1 MRYHV
6 CGARRD
12 TGEDA
17 VIDIYASDPDQAVSM
32 ANARGI
38 LPSEVTPMPT
48 ATELPTPSPASA
60 DASEDGL
67 LDAVRSIRRA
77 AVGVAAVGILGV
89 LVGIV
94 GVAGL
99 FRGSPTPSQKWE
111 YVCLAIP
118 DSSFDQNMT
127 DLGAV
132 GWELVSARR
141 ASSVGGTYWEYE
153 VILKRPAR

>member
-48 ATELPTPSPASA
+48 APELPTPTPASA
-60 DASEDGL
+60 DASDDGL

-77 AVGVAAVGILGV
+77 AVGVAAVGVLGV

-94 GVAGL
+94 AL
-99 FRGSPTPSQKWE
+99 FRGTPAPSQSWE
-111 YVCLAIP
+111 YACVVVSDA
-118 DSSFDQNMT
+118 SFERDMS

-132 GWELVSARR
+132 GWEVVSARR
-141 ASSVGGTYWEYE
+141 ASSADGAIWQYE
-153 VILKRPAR
+153 VIVKRPAR